1 MLTQEQLKQKLNYD
15 PFTGL
20 FTWKTGK
27 YSGRIAG
34 TVVGHLP
41 DGGYIRI
48 KINKKSYMAHRLAWL
63 YVYGEFPTQLL
74 DHKNRN
80 RIDNRISN
88 LREASDALNSKNQS
102 LYKNNVSGFH
112 GVTKHGNRWRA
123 RINVNG
129 VKLHLGV
136 FDTIEEAA
144 ECRKQAESKYG
155 FYETHGSYK
164 A

>member
-1 MLTQEQLKQKLNYD
+1 MLTQEQLKQKLSYNAD
-15 PFTGL
+15 TGV

-27 YSGRIAG
+27 YSGRTAGTIAG
-34 TVVGHLP
+34 VLP
-41 DGGYIRI
+41 DEGYIRI
-48 KINKKSYMAHRLAWL
+48 QINNKSYLAHRLAWL
-63 YVYGEFPTQLL
+63 YVYGKFPTRLI

-80 RIDNRISN
+80 RTDNSINN

-112 GVTKHGNRWRA
+112 GVTKYGKRWRA

-129 VKLHLGV
+129 IKLHLGV

-144 ECRKQAESKYG
+144 ECRKQAERKYG

>member
-15 PFTGL
+15 PSTGL
-20 FTWKTGK
+20 FTWKAGK

-48 KINKKSYMAHRLAWL
+48 QINKKSYMAHRLAWL